1 MGGSFAV
8 AAGCGGTTNTDT
20 SSRSRDKEIV
30 IAVLPKLVNIKYF
43 AACRRGAQKAADELG
58 VKLIY
63 DGPTEPS
70 GSEQN
75 KFIDTW
81 IRQGVDAICV
91 APNQPKTVKRFVEK
105 AQQRGI
111 KVICWDTDS
120 PQCGRTLMVN
130 QVDDIGDTLAQQ
142 QDTLQRVGAA
152 YGELAAASKVIDEVK
167 MLADHAAHSAAN
179 NAQQLTDMSTRAH
192 GFESQVA
199 AGMKALEVTLSN
211 LNLKVDAIREDI

>member
-1 MGGSFAV
+1 MQSLTRRELLAACMGGSFAV

-120 PQCGRTLMVN
+120 PLCGRTLMVN
-130 QVDDIGDTLAQQ
+130 QVDDQEL
-142 QDTLQRVGAA
+142 
-152 YGELAAASKVIDEVK
+152 GESLIDEIAGQMNQEGK
-167 MLADHAAHSAAN
+167 WAIAIASLDAAN
-179 NAQQLTDMSTRAH
+179 LNTWRKFAEAKATSAYPK
-192 GFESQVA
+192 
-199 AGMKALEVTLSN
+199 MK
-211 LNLKVDAIREDI
+211 